1 MNVFVERLAGYKTLL
16 FTHPNSQWLWL
27 LVRVYLGWTWLHAG
41 YEKFVNPAGVW
52 VGEKAGTAISGF
64 VTGALGKTAEGLTL
78 AGKNA
83 AHPDVTVWYGWFLEN
98 LVGTAPVLW
107 SYLITFGEI
116 AAGLGLIFGVLTS
129 VAAAG
134 ALVMNFSFLLAGTV
148 SINPIMVLLGIP
160 LLLAYRVSGNIG
172 VEKFIRDYMEKRKAQ
187 GNATTNSS
195 S

>member
-1 MNVFVERLAGYKTLL
+1 MHSVTQWCSDGKTFL
-16 FTHPNSQWLWL
+16 FTDRRAAWLWL
-27 LVRVYLGWTWLHAG
+27 VVRLYLGWTWAHAG
-41 YEKFVNPAGVW
+41 YEKLVNPAGVW

-98 LVGTAPVLW
+98 CVGTAPVMW

-134 ALVMNFSFLLAGTV
+134 ALAMNFSFMLAGTV
-148 SINPIMVLLGIP
+148 SINPVLALLTIP
-160 LLLAYRVSGNIG
+160 LLLAHKVAGDIGLERFVREYRD
-172 VEKFIRDYMEKRKAQ
+172 RKRP
-187 GNATTNSS
+187 TEPTV
-195 S
+195 